1 MAIPD
6 NLGPP
11 DDDPSRGEPSE
22 GEPSQG
28 EFSQG
33 EPSQGDGAARASRS
47 PRRSPP
53 CLTCWTYAV
62 LDVRGTGRMQCW
74 TYAVLDVCAG
84 NSEAVR
90 HRLRQEKWPEELGV
104 DESELPRPGEQ
115 ARRIAARLEEC
126 AGALRNASGE
136 VGDQPGLP
144 PGK

>member
-1 MAIPD
+1 
-6 NLGPP
+6 
-11 DDDPSRGEPSE
+11 
-22 GEPSQG
+22 
-28 EFSQG
+28 
-33 EPSQGDGAARASRS
+33 
-47 PRRSPP
+47 
-53 CLTCWTYAV
+53 
-62 LDVRGTGRMQCW
+62 MQCW

-104 DESELPRPGEQ
+104 DESELDGSELDESELDESELPRPGEQ

-126 AGALRNASGE
+126 AGALWNASGE